1 MSLCGNN
8 CTNRKKYIEF
18 DHSNI
23 CRFRKELLS
32 TQIAS
37 LTYPTSPSKYSYRLV
52 QLQIFHQPKNRINKA
67 ALNIRIILIA
77 AGNQFGVAVEKHE
90 K

>member
-1 MSLCGNN
+1 MSLCGKN
-8 CTNRKKYIEF
+8 CILPEKKLIEF

-23 CRFRKELLS
+23 CRLRKEFLS

-37 LTYPTSPSKYSYRLV
+37 LSQPTSPPKYSYRLI
-52 QLQIFHQPKNRINKA
+52 QLRIFHQPKNRINKA

-77 AGNQFGVAVEKHE
+77 AGN
-90 K
+90 